1 MRVVGAASLVLAF
14 ALGAQAQ
21 PPISGALDLTLGLL
35 PAFELQGCSLTL
47 KAAVAGLG
55 VESESTFYHDGLRY
69 QSFSLSGPAGPFD
82 LEGKIYF
89 HAQEVRYR
97 RAWAHLEM
105 AIGDGT
111 LLLSAYHFGSAGE
124 YTSSDEDRFGPWP
137 CVNAIPW
144 DEAWQHIGRT
154 LYVEGPVVGY
164 DGSGP
169 LKLYLGRLP
178 PDPER
183 LEVSISAANV
193 AKFEEVLGPQFW
205 QGLVGKVVCVR
216 GTIKDVR
223 YTTSHAHSAP
233 QVTVSSTSDLTVGSC
248 CGLRPDT
255 TCPHPLILW
264 SEVLERVGETV
275 SIQGPVASVTSPA
288 GYRRLRLGGGE
299 TVPNRLEVYIPEA
312 ALPAFQDAFG
322 SSFPSSLLNKT
333 ICVRGM
339 IGTGPPAAE
348 NVARVVLTDPGDLS
362 IGPCCGADLHTGG
375 LFVARTHFAWDRWSF
390 TVDLS
395 DCGVGLGLLQATA
408 ALEGYPLAD
417 GLRLDLGLTFSKCRG
432 LDAVTL
438 TLEGLSVG
446 CCDLAAEVGISL
458 TPGKKTVTF
467 TRIWPRL
474 SGCLTVYGDVDWN
487 GSSFTGISIYGWRVS
502 CSVGPVNLGLVT
514 ALDPDAVEDMT
525 DVTFYADEFEYVE
538 ISSTGGGCCGGSITS
553 TTELWFGAKGT
564 VGGLQRVR
572 LTLEIPLAANA
583 TLSAKGQWNFVKAEP
598 LEWFNVGGKV
608 SF

>member
-1 MRVVGAASLVLAF
+1 
-14 ALGAQAQ
+14 
-21 PPISGALDLTLGLL
+21 
-35 PAFELQGCSLTL
+35 
-47 KAAVAGLG
+47 
-55 VESESTFYHDGLRY
+55 
-69 QSFSLSGPAGPFD
+69 
-82 LEGKIYF
+82 
-89 HAQEVRYR
+89 
-97 RAWAHLEM
+97 
-105 AIGDGT
+105 
-111 LLLSAYHFGSAGE
+111 
-124 YTSSDEDRFGPWP
+124 
-137 CVNAIPW
+137 
-144 DEAWQHIGRT
+144 
-154 LYVEGPVVGY
+154 
-164 DGSGP
+164 
-169 LKLYLGRLP
+169 
-178 PDPER
+178 
-183 LEVSISAANV
+183 
-193 AKFEEVLGPQFW
+193 
-205 QGLVGKVVCVR
+205 
-216 GTIKDVR
+216 
-223 YTTSHAHSAP
+223 
-233 QVTVSSTSDLTVGSC
+233 
-248 CGLRPDT
+248 
-255 TCPHPLILW
+255 
-264 SEVLERVGETV
+264 
-275 SIQGPVASVTSPA
+275 
-288 GYRRLRLGGGE
+288 
-299 TVPNRLEVYIPEA
+299 VYIPEA

-375 LFVARTHFAWDRWSF
+375 LFVARTRFAWDRWSF

-417 GLRLDLGLTFSKCRG
+417 GLRLDLALTFSKCRG

-487 GSSFTGISIYGWRVS
+487 GSSFTGISFYGWRVS
-502 CSVGPVNLGLVT
+502 CSVGPVKLGLVT

-538 ISSTGGGCCGGSITS
+538 ISSTRGGCCGGSITS

>member
-1 MRVVGAASLVLAF
+1 MRVAGAASLVLAF
-14 ALGAQAQ
+14 ALWAQAQ
-21 PPISGALDLTLGLL
+21 PAILGTLDLTLQLL
-35 PAFELQGCSLTL
+35 PALELQGCSLTL
-47 KAAVAGLG
+47 KATVAGLG

-69 QSFSLSGPAGPFD
+69 QSFSLSGPAGPFA

-97 RAWAHLEM
+97 RAWATLEM
-105 AIGDGT
+105 AIGEGT
-111 LLLSAYHFGSAGE
+111 LLLSAYHYGSAGE
-124 YTSSDEDRFGPWP
+124 YTSSDMDRFGPWP

-144 DEAWQHIGRT
+144 AEAWQHIGRT

-164 DGSGP
+164 DASGP

-193 AKFEEVLGPQFW
+193 AKFEEALGPQFW
-205 QGLVGKVVCVR
+205 QGLVGKIVCVR

-223 YTTSHAHSAP
+223 YTTPPAHSAA

-255 TCPHPLILW
+255 TCPHPVILW
-264 SEVLERVGETV
+264 SEALEHVGEAV
-275 SIQGPVASVTSPA
+275 FIQGPVASVTSPA

-312 ALPAFQDAFG
+312 VVPAFQDVFG

-339 IGTGPPAAE
+339 IGMGPPAAG
-348 NVARVVLTDPGDLS
+348 NVARVIVTDPDDLA

-375 LFVARTHFAWDRWSF
+375 LFVMRTRFAWDRWTF

-408 ALEGYPLAD
+408 ALKGYPLAD
-417 GLRLDLGLTFSKCRG
+417 GLRLDLALTSSKCRG
-432 LDAVTL
+432 LDAVAL
-438 TLEGLSVG
+438 TLGGLSLG
-446 CCDLAAEVGISL
+446 WCDLTAEVGISL
-458 TPGKKTVTF
+458 TPGRKAVTF
-467 TRIWPRL
+467 TPRWPRL
-474 SGCLTVYGDVDWN
+474 SGCLTVYGDVGWN

-502 CSVGPVNLGLVT
+502 CSVGPVKLRLVT

-525 DVTFYADEFEYVE
+525 DVTFYTDEFEYVE

-553 TTELWFGAKGT
+553 TTELWFGTKGT
-564 VGGLQRVR
+564 LGGLQRVR
-572 LTLEIPLAANA
+572 LTLKIPLAAN
-583 TLSAKGQWNFVKAEP
+583 TTVSAKGQWNFAKAKP
-598 LEWFNVGGKV
+598 LEWFDVGAKV